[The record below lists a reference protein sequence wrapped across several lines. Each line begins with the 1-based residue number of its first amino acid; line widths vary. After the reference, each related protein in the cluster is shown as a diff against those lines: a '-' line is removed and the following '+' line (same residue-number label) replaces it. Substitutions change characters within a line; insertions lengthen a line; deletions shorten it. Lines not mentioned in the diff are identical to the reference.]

1 MKVVVAEKGL
11 KRPAVRIAIIEWY
24 HFLDHMLRWIST
36 VANLS
41 CERTRP
47 CRVLFFEIR
56 FDDVLRRSRYH
67 DFFQKFARADRAV
80 GAVYDLLGLPICEK
94 TSLVGCRGVTP
105 AGGLPPSTM
114 LERPD

>member
-56 FDDVLRRSRYH
+56 FDDVLRRSWHH

-80 GAVYDLLGLPICEK
+80 GAVYDLLASPSEK
-94 TSLVGCRGVTP
+94 KPALLVAVV
-105 AGGLPPSTM
+105 
-114 LERPD
+114 